1 MVCGNHA
8 CPARSAPYDIPV
20 SGSRKRGEPRHVDVD
35 KLRISVPTGPVA
47 IGAVV
52 LVALLGVAGVALAS
66 SGLVSG
72 AGGSAVAGSVPE
84 PEKLRPT
91 EATPAAPKRFRVV
104 DATRILPAP
113 DPKPASERTKVRGT
127 SLAERAEQAVSPTI
141 ADFGVAMINILGS
154 QHTVGGKGGFAP
166 GTSRAYAATQM
177 LLARGSSIIGFSE
190 IQNDQLAVFRNNAPG
205 YDVYPGTEL
214 GNAGVPTTIAWNTA
228 VWRLVETQVIYI
240 PFSGQIRPQPVVK
253 LANVASGVE
262 IWVMNVHNSPQGME
276 GERDRA
282 EAVEIAKINELTA
295 DGTPMIAMGDFNEKQ
310 EILCRITASTP
321 LESTIGGG
329 SCYPP
334 PQPMRVDWIFASPS
348 FSFDSYEVT
357 RAAPVP
363 YITDHAVLFSRLS
376 LG

>member
-1 MVCGNHA
+1 MN
-8 CPARSAPYDIPV
+8 PV
-20 SGSRKRGEPRHVDVD
+20 SGPRKRVEARHVDAE
-35 KLRISVPTGPVA
+35 KLRIPVPTGPLA
-47 IGAVV
+47 IGALVLAVV
-52 LVALLGVAGVALAS
+52 LAVAGVAIAS
-66 SGLVSG
+66 SGMLSG
-72 AGGSAVAGSVPE
+72 AGGSAVAGSASE
-84 PEKLRPT
+84 PEKPRPT
-91 EATPAAPKRFRVV
+91 EAMPAEPKRFRVV
-104 DATRILPAP
+104 GATRILPAP
-113 DPKPASERTKVRGT
+113 EPRPAPERPKVRGT
-127 SLAERAEQAVSPTI
+127 SLAQRAERAASPSI

-154 QHTVGGKGGFAP
+154 QHTVGGRGGFAP

-240 PFSGQIRPQPVVK
+240 PFSGQTRPQPVVK

-282 EAVEIAKINELTA
+282 EAVEVAKINELA
-295 DGTPMIAMGDFNEKQ
+295 AAGTPMIVMGDFNEKQ
-310 EILCRITASTP
+310 EILCRITAATP

-348 FSFDSYEVT
+348 FTFGSYEVT

>member
-1 MVCGNHA
+1 MA
-8 CPARSAPYDIPV
+8 PV
-20 SGSRKRGEPRHVDVD
+20 SGSRKRVEPRHVDAD
-35 KLRISVPTGPVA
+35 RLRISVPTGPFAV
-47 IGAVV
+47 GALVLVVV
-52 LVALLGVAGVALAS
+52 LAVAGVAFVA
-66 SGLVSG
+66 SGLVPG
-72 AGGSAVAGSVPE
+72 AGGSAVAGSASGPRTPVLPE
-84 PEKLRPT
+84 APPVEPPE
-91 EATPAAPKRFRVV
+91 FRVV
-104 DATRILPAP
+104 AATRILPAA
-113 DPKPASERTKVRGT
+113 DPARAPGRAKHGRK
-127 SLAERAEQAVSPTI
+127 SLAERAERAASPTI

-154 QHTVGGKGGFAP
+154 QHTVGGKGGYAS

-190 IQNDQLAVFRNNAPG
+190 IQNDQLAVFVNNAPS
-205 YDVYPGTEL
+205 YDVYPGTAL
-214 GNAGVPTTIAWNTA
+214 GNAGVPQTVAWNTA
-228 VWRLVETQVIYI
+228 VWRLVETQVVYI

-262 IWVMNVHNSPQGME
+262 IWVMNIHNSPQGME

-282 EAVEIAKINELTA
+282 EAVEVAKINELTA
-295 DGTPMIAMGDFNEKQ
+295 DGTPMIVMGDFNEKQ
-310 EILCRITASTP
+310 EILCRITAATS

-348 FSFDSYEVT
+348 FTFGSYEVT